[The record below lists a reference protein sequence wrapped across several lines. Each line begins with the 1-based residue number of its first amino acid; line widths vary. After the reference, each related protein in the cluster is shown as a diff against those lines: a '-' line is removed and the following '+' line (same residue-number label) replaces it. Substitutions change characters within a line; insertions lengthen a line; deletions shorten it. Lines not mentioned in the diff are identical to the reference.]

1 MSLNCAFTFDK
12 IKKID
17 KYITKADVI
26 MKKVKIALFHYHFLS
41 GGITTVAINAVNAI
55 IKYASLSS
63 FIIEEIVFIS
73 GKEENLEN
81 IIHEKIEKSSEV
93 KTIIRYD
100 SESAI
105 DYLSDND
112 KYNEQD
118 IEEKLI
124 LLLKKYE
131 DFIWWIHNYQLGKN
145 PVFTRIVTEHL
156 KKNHNQKAIM
166 QIHDFPECARPD
178 NYRFL
183 MEKEYTIYPVANNIR
198 YAAINTRDERYLKE
212 AGIPEKMVWLLYNPV
227 SGLSKTEL
235 IPDKKSKKTNTKNT
249 VTQINA
255 SEYLKKKKLCKEK
268 LIEQYKSFFPA
279 LNPENPFALYPVRT
293 IRRKNILEAAFLAKI
308 TGKGF
313 NLIVTLPGLS
323 AQEIK
328 YSNTVQELFEKG
340 DIPGI
345 WGCGSKI
352 YGETLPFEDIVT
364 ASDFVISSSIME
376 GFGFHMID
384 SLLWSKPVITKYL
397 DIQEGFSNVFKN
409 TASLFYD
416 FITVP
421 VTHNDR
427 ERVKQLYFDSIKRYS
442 KIMEEQ
448 SIELALNQIDSI
460 LSRDLVDFS
469 YLPVYLQIEI
479 LAKVSNDQAYKNE
492 AKELNNSLT
501 EKILNI
507 IKTNQSYDPL
517 KLADYFSFRSFAA
530 MFFKIIDSFENV
542 SAVDSDKENN
552 LSEDEKSRLISH
564 NLLNLFF
571 RPEFLRL
578 LLSER

>member
-1 MSLNCAFTFDK
+1 
-12 IKKID
+12 
-17 KYITKADVI
+17 
-26 MKKVKIALFHYHFLS
+26 MKKVKIALVHYHFLP

-63 FIIEEIVFIS
+63 FMIEEIVFIS
-73 GKEENLEN
+73 GKKENLEN
-81 IIHEKIEKSSEV
+81 IIHEKIEKSAEA
-93 KTIIRYD
+93 KTIIKYD
-100 SESAI
+100 FESAI
-105 DYLSDND
+105 DYLPDCD

-131 DFIWWIHNYQLGKN
+131 GFIWWIHNYQLGKN

-156 KKNHNQKAIM
+156 KKNNDQKAIM

-198 YAAINTRDERYLKE
+198 YAAINARDERYLKE

-235 IPDKKSKKTNTKNT
+235 IPDKKNKKANTKNII
-249 VTQINA
+249 TQTDA
-255 SEYLKKKKLCKEK
+255 SEDLKRKKICKEK
-268 LIEQYKSFFPA
+268 LIEKYKSSFPA

-293 IRRKNILEAAFLAKI
+293 IRRKNILEAALLAKI

-323 AQEIK
+323 TQEIK
-328 YSNTVQELFEKG
+328 YSDIVQECFEKG
-340 DIPGI
+340 NIPGI

-352 YGETLPFEDIVT
+352 YSEPLPFEDIVT

-397 DIQEGFSNVFKN
+397 DIQEGFSAVFKN
-409 TASLFYD
+409 TASFFYD

-421 VTHNDR
+421 VMQSDR
-427 ERVKQLYFDSIKRYS
+427 EKVKQLYFDSIKRYS
-442 KIMEEQ
+442 KIMEDQ

-469 YLPVYLQIEI
+469 YLPVYLQMEI
-479 LAKVSNDQAYKNE
+479 LTRISDDQAYK
-492 AKELNNSLT
+492 KEVKTINSALT
-501 EKILNI
+501 EKILKV
-507 IKTNQSYDPL
+507 IKTKQSYDPL
-517 KLADYFSFRSFAA
+517 KLADYFSFRSFSS
-530 MFFKIIDSFENV
+530 MFFNIIDSFEDDLTTNV
-542 SAVDSDKENN
+542 SAIDSGKENN
-552 LSEDEKSRLISH
+552 LTEDEKSQLISH